1 MDLFRTTFAKQ
12 TQLYVHMTIWSAKKW
27 FGLETEFGHPILLS
41 KCSCRPALTSH
52 FSAPHTRQ
60 QTSSNGCFR
69 YESKNT
75 FTYSHHVYIVQYIW
89 YGTEWVTTVSF
100 HFISTTQAIF
110 FSSCYLST
118 FTSFIPLADTFIQ
131 SDLQLRWDTTEWLM
145 IKGLA

>member
-110 FSSCYLST
+110 FFQLLFVYIYIIH
-118 FTSFIPLADTFIQ
+118 SFGWHFYPKRLTIEMGYNWVVD
-131 SDLQLRWDTTEWLM
+131 D
-145 IKGLA
+145 